1 MTFFALFVSEAQ
13 PSPSSAV
20 LVLLYSLPEEGDITL
35 LPVKNVVLFQPL
47 FSNLIINVVFVSV
60 MPHVAVVCV
69 SVRWCVLD
77 WKLVYL
83 KSFQRATVTKA
94 TNQRAPHPVSR
105 GHALNGSPHPGH
117 R

>member
-1 MTFFALFVSEAQ
+1 MDV
-13 PSPSSAV
+13 
-20 LVLLYSLPEEGDITL
+20 LPEEGDIIP
-35 LPVKNVVLFQPL
+35 LPAKDFVLFEPL
-47 FSNLIINVVFVSV
+47 FSNLNINVVFVSV

-83 KSFQRATVTKA
+83 KSFQRAVVTKA
-94 TNQRAPHPVSR
+94 TNQRALHPVSR
-105 GHALNGSPHPGH
+105 DLALNGSPHPGH